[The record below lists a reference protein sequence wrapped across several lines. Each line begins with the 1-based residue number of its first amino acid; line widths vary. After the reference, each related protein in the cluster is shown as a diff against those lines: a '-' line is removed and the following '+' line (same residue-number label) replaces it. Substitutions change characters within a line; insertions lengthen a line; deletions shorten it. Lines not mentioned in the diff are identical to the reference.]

1 MLVSNEA
8 VHNDAPE
15 EDDLDEDDPFFDHL
29 ELQGEVE
36 ALEQAR
42 DVIAA
47 QLGIENLED
56 LDDYYSDD
64 EDESNIEEMKTEDSM
79 QSRLRRR

>member
-1 MLVSNEA
+1 MIDTRLNPPPLQMLVSNEA
-8 VHNDAPE
+8 VHDSAVQE
-15 EDDLDEDDPFFDHL
+15 EEDLDEDDPFFDHL

-47 QLGIENLED
+47 
-56 LDDYYSDD
+56 
-64 EDESNIEEMKTEDSM
+64 
-79 QSRLRRR
+79 